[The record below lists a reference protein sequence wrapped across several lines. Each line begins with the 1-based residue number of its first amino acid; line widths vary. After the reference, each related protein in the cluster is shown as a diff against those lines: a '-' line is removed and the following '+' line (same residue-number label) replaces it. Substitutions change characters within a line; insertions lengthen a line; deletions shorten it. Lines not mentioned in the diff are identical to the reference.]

1 MDKVQSTDRTIKISD
16 EVLCSVASLAVRDIE
31 GVARVSAGG
40 SGIQSFMTEPVTIE
54 NLGGAISVTVRVVL
68 MSGYR
73 AVNVA
78 KQIQQTV
85 KQTVQDMTGVTA
97 VNVNVEIS
105 GIEFDA

>member
-1 MDKVQSTDRTIKISD
+1 MDKVQSADRTIKISD

-31 GVARVSAGG
+31 GVAHVAASG
-40 SGIQSFMTEPVTIE
+40 SGLQNLMTAPVTIE
-54 NLGGAISVTVRVVL
+54 NLGGAIAVTVRVVL
-68 MSGYR
+68 MNGYR

-85 KQTVQDMTGVTA
+85 KQSVQDMTGVTA